1 MGPIHGRLEL
11 EPVMAP
17 VKANLMQVEK
27 VLAILIQN
35 SVEAVRSTGIEP
47 IEITVAVARD
57 AAGKMAQVSVR
68 DNGPGI
74 APPILNHLFDPF
86 FTTKVKGLG
95 MGLSI
100 SRAIIEAH
108 GGHIW
113 AESEPGSGAAFHF
126 TLPLTS

>member
-1 MGPIHGRLEL
+1 
-11 EPVMAP
+11 
-17 VKANLMQVEK
+17 
-27 VLAILIQN
+27 
-35 SVEAVRSTGIEP
+35 
-47 IEITVAVARD
+47 
-57 AAGKMAQVSVR
+57 MAQVSVR

-74 APPILNHLFDPF
+74 APPILNHLFAPF

>member
-1 MGPIHGRLEL
+1 
-11 EPVMAP
+11 
-17 VKANLMQVEK
+17 
-27 VLAILIQN
+27 
-35 SVEAVRSTGIEP
+35 
-47 IEITVAVARD
+47 
-57 AAGKMAQVSVR
+57 MAQVSVR

-108 GGHIW
+108 GGQIW
-113 AESEPGSGAAFHF
+113 AESEPGSGAVFHF
-126 TLPLTS
+126 TLPFAS